1 MHQNKSKSKNKKI
14 SRKSKKSLSRY
25 NFNRSISRKIN
36 RKKSNTRKMKKS
48 LKIPQKGGQ
57 AIKIA
62 IDSDI
67 FSPSFKE
74 FVKSGYVDPPTSDKH
89 YLDLN
94 LMKKDIKNLS
104 LKYQQKYQH
113 LYDLVY
119 QNKDNK
125 ELVEIFDHGIYKND
139 AILNSITA
147 GLSGIHVYIMK
158 PENNDSSIY
167 PTIVGVFDRL

>member
-14 SRKSKKSLSRY
+14 SRKSKKYLSRY

-74 FVKSGYVDPPTSDKH
+74 FVKSVYVVPPTSDKH

-94 LMKKDIKNLS
+94 LMKKNIKKNLS
-104 LKYQQKYQH
+104 LKDQH

-125 ELVEIFDHGIYKND
+125 ELVEIFDHRIYNND

-147 GLSGIHVYIMK
+147 ELSGIHVYIMK

>member
-1 MHQNKSKSKNKKI
+1 
-14 SRKSKKSLSRY
+14 
-25 NFNRSISRKIN
+25 
-36 RKKSNTRKMKKS
+36 MKKS

-57 AIKIA
+57 VIPIP

-67 FSPSFKE
+67 FSPSFKK

-94 LMKKDIKNLS
+94 LMKKDIKNNLS
-104 LKYQQKYQH
+104 LKYQH

-125 ELVEIFDHGIYKND
+125 ELVEIFDHGIYNND